1 MAGKNVLCHA
11 KELLPLRLFEKAT
24 CITIMKIPPPSTIY
38 LRKKGG
44 NFRRAHSKVF
54 SNEKNIFYGI

>member
-11 KELLPLRLFEKAT
+11 KELLPLRLFEKA
-24 CITIMKIPPPSTIY
+24 MHNNHENPPLSTIY

-54 SNEKNIFYGI
+54 SNEKNKFYGI